1 MHRLGLGG
9 TDGVSSLAH
18 HDKLRGPPRCAM
30 AVNCSEPD
38 AFFVAPKSGLRVTER
53 SLSIARA
60 SSWQAEPSHW
70 EAYTHH
76 QHIWTIGALRC
87 CDAGGGIQTP
97 NHEINRRIRKK
108 RHALRPRLDAE
119 L

>member
-9 TDGVSSLAH
+9 TDWVSSLAH
-18 HDKLRGPPRCAM
+18 HDKLGGPPRCAM

-38 AFFVAPKSGLRVTER
+38 AFFVAAKSDLRVTER

-60 SSWQAEPSHW
+60 SSWQGEPSHW

-76 QHIWTIGALRC
+76 QYIGTNGALRCC

-97 NHEINRRIRKK
+97 RNS
-108 RHALRPRLDAE
+108 
-119 L
+119 